1 MSVIDAAK
9 RKVIAT
15 LPVGKHPQSSRG
27 RIREHNRIY
36 VANVHGDSVTVID
49 GATNT
54 VMGTL
59 RAGKNPYAL
68 AVDPSTGHIYTAN
81 YGEPSVT
88 TIDVAHAS
96 AAK

>member
-1 MSVIDAAK
+1 
-9 RKVIAT
+9 
-15 LPVGKHPQSSRG
+15 
-27 RIREHNRIY
+27 
-36 VANVHGDSVTVID
+36 VTVID